1 LSHALC
7 EPSQALGSFL
17 FIRPADSALIG
28 AYSFFMLDPKLL
40 RESPDIVRAAIAK
53 KHLSVD
59 VDAIQALDA
68 GWRNLLQ
75 QVESLRGKQKAAN
88 TEMAKL
94 PKGSPEF
101 IAKVGEMKAVSA
113 QVKESEAALNEA
125 EAKVKQAMMTLPNIP
140 HASVPEGR
148 TPEENVTFSTWGDI
162 NALSPEAKPH
172 WEIPGFD
179 KLFDFAR
186 GSKVTGA
193 GFPFYIGEGAKI
205 VRALL
210 HFFLDENGKAGYV
223 EVNPPIFVNAASAT
237 ATGQLPDKE
246 GQMYEAVADGFY
258 AVPTAEVPL
267 TNFFRDE
274 ILDEAALPVKRCA
287 YTPCFR
293 REAGSYGKDVR
304 GLNRLHQFDKV
315 ELLKWVHPSTSYH
328 ELDALRGDA
337 EHLLQLLGLPYRVLL
352 MCGGDLGFSQAKK
365 FDIEVWSA
373 GQKRWLEVSSCSNF
387 ETFQARRAQIR
398 FRGKDGKPELVHTL
412 NGSGLAVP
420 RVLAA
425 LLENN
430 LQADGRVKIPAALV
444 PFFGKEYL
452 SFI

>member
-1 LSHALC
+1 
-7 EPSQALGSFL
+7 
-17 FIRPADSALIG
+17 
-28 AYSFFMLDPKLL
+28 MLDPKLL
-40 RESPDIVRAAIAK
+40 RESPDVVRAAIAK
-53 KHLSVD
+53 KHLQVD
-59 VDAIQALDA
+59 VDAVLAIDA
-68 GWRNLLQ
+68 SWRSLLQ
-75 QVESLRGKQKAAN
+75 ETEALRASQKAAN
-88 TEMAKL
+88 SAMAAL

-101 IAKVGEMKAVSA
+101 VAKVSEMKAVSA
-113 QVKESEAALNEA
+113 RVKEHEARLKET
-125 EAKVKQAMMTLPNIP
+125 EERFRQAMLSLPNLP

-148 TPEENVTFSTWGDI
+148 DASENVVFSTHGDTT
-162 NALSPEAKPH
+162 AAVSPAAMPH

-179 KLFDFAR
+179 RLFDFAR
-186 GSKVTGA
+186 GAKVTGA
-193 GFPFYIGEGAKI
+193 GFPFYVGDGARL

-210 HFFLDENGKAGYV
+210 QFFLEEDTRAGYV
-223 EVNPPIFVNAASAT
+223 EVSPPIFVNAASAT

-246 GQMYEAVADGFY
+246 GQMYETTPDHLY

-274 ILDEAALPVKRCA
+274 ILDESALPVCRCA

-315 ELLKWVHPSTSYH
+315 ELLKWVHPSTSYA
-328 ELDALRGDA
+328 ELDKLRDDA
-337 EHLLQLLGLPYRVLL
+337 ERILRKLGLPYRVLL
-352 MCGGDLGFSQAKK
+352 MCGGDLGFAQSKK
-365 FDIEVWSA
+365 YDLEVWSG

-387 ETFQARRAQIR
+387 EAFQARRAQIR
-398 FRGKDGKPELVHTL
+398 YRSKDTGKPELVHTL

-430 LQADGRVKIPAALV
+430 LQPDGRVRIPDALV
-444 PFFGKEYL
+444 PQFGKDHL
-452 SFI
+452 TFA

>member
-1 LSHALC
+1 
-7 EPSQALGSFL
+7 
-17 FIRPADSALIG
+17 
-28 AYSFFMLDPKLL
+28 MLDPKLI
-40 RESPDIVRAAIAK
+40 RETPDAVRAAIAK
-53 KHLSVD
+53 KHLD
-59 VDAIQALDA
+59 VDLDA
-68 GWRNLLQ
+68 VLAIDASWRKLLG
-75 QVESLRGKQKAAN
+75 ETEALRATQKAAN
-88 TEMAKL
+88 TAMAAL

-101 IAKVGEMKAVSA
+101 VAKVAEMKAVSA
-113 QVKESEAALNEA
+113 QVKERELALKDIE
-125 EAKVKQAMMTLPNIP
+125 EKFKQAMLSIPNLP

-148 TPEENVTFSTWGDI
+148 TPEENVVFSTHGDTT
-162 NALSPEAKPH
+162 AVSAAAMPH
-172 WEIPGFD
+172 WEIAGFD

-186 GSKVTGA
+186 GAKVTGA
-193 GFPFYIGEGAKI
+193 GFPFYVGDGARI

-210 HFFLDENGKAGYV
+210 HFFLDEDGKAGYT

-246 GQMYEAVADGFY
+246 GQMYETTPDHLY

-274 ILDEAALPVKRCA
+274 IVDEAALPICRCA

-315 ELLKWVHPSTSYH
+315 ELLKWVHPSQSYA
-328 ELDALRGDA
+328 ELDKLRDDA
-337 EHLLQLLGLPYRVLL
+337 ERILRKLELPYRVLL
-352 MCGGDLGFSQAKK
+352 MCGGDLGFAQSKK
-365 FDIEVWSA
+365 YDLEVWSA

-398 FRGKDGKPELVHTL
+398 FRSKETGKPELVHTL

-430 LQADGRVKIPAALV
+430 LQPDGRVKIPAALV
-444 PFFGKEYL
+444 PYFSKEYL
-452 SFI
+452 TFA

>member
-1 LSHALC
+1 
-7 EPSQALGSFL
+7 
-17 FIRPADSALIG
+17 
-28 AYSFFMLDPKLL
+28 MLDAKLL
-40 RESPDIVRAAIAK
+40 RESPDLVRAAIAK
-53 KHLSVD
+53 KHLDVD
-59 VDAIQALDA
+59 VDAVLAIDSA
-68 GWRNLLQ
+68 WRTQLREVENL
-75 QVESLRGKQKAAN
+75 RATQKAAN
-88 TEMAKL
+88 TAMAAL

-101 IAKVGEMKAVSA
+101 QAKVAEMRAVSA
-113 QVKESEAALNEA
+113 QVKERDAQLKETE
-125 EAKVKQAMMTLPNIP
+125 EKFRQAMLSLPNLP

-148 TPEENVTFSTWGDI
+148 TPEDNVVF
-162 NALSPEAKPH
+162 AKHGAFDEPRPHAVPH
-172 WEIPGFD
+172 WEISGFE

-193 GFPFYIGEGAKI
+193 GFPFFVGDGARL

-210 HFFLDENGKAGYV
+210 HFFLEENAKAGYV
-223 EVNPPIFVNAASAT
+223 EVSPPIFVNAASAT

-246 GQMYEAVADGFY
+246 GQMYETTPDRLY

-274 ILDEAALPVKRCA
+274 IVDEATLPIYRCA

-315 ELLKWVHPSTSYH
+315 ELLKWVHPATSYD
-328 ELDALRGDA
+328 ELDKLRDDA
-337 EHLLQLLGLPYRVLL
+337 EALLRKLELPYRVLL
-352 MCGGDLGFSQAKK
+352 MCGGDLGFAQAKK
-365 FDIEVWSA
+365 YDLEVWSA

-387 ETFQARRAQIR
+387 EAFQARRAQIR
-398 FRGKDGKPELVHTL
+398 YRSAESGKPELVHTI

-430 LQADGRVKIPAALV
+430 LGADGRVKIPAALV
-444 PFFGKEYL
+444 PHFGKEYL
-452 SFI
+452 SFA

>member
-1 LSHALC
+1 
-7 EPSQALGSFL
+7 
-17 FIRPADSALIG
+17 
-28 AYSFFMLDPKLL
+28 MLDPKLL
-40 RESPDIVRAAIAK
+40 RESPDVVRAAIAK
-53 KHLSVD
+53 KHLD
-59 VDAIQALDA
+59 VDLDGVLAIDRS
-68 GWRNLLQ
+68 WREQLQ
-75 QVESLRGKQKAAN
+75 EVESLRAKQKAAN
-88 TEMAKL
+88 TAMAAL

-101 IAKVGEMKAVSA
+101 IARVGEMKAVSA
-113 QVKESEAALNEA
+113 QVKEREAQLKET
-125 EAKVKQAMMTLPNIP
+125 EDKFRQAMLSIPNLP
-140 HASVPEGR
+140 HASVPEGK
-148 TPEENVTFSTWGDI
+148 TPEQNVVH
-162 NALSPEAKPH
+162 ALHGSHDQPRPHAIPH
-172 WEIPGFD
+172 WEIPGFE

-186 GSKVTGA
+186 GAKVTGA
-193 GFPFYIGEGAKI
+193 GFPFYVGDGARI

-210 HFFLDENGKAGYV
+210 HFFLDEDGKAGYT

-246 GQMYEAVADGFY
+246 GQMYETTIDKLY

-274 ILDEAALPVKRCA
+274 IVEEAALPIYRCA

-315 ELLKWVHPSTSYH
+315 ELLKWVHPSTSYD
-328 ELDALRGDA
+328 ELEKLRGDA
-337 EHLLQLLGLPYRVLL
+337 ERILQKLDLPYRVLL
-352 MCGGDLGFSQAKK
+352 MCGGDLGFAQSKK
-365 FDIEVWSA
+365 YDLEVWSA

-387 ETFQARRAQIR
+387 EAFQARRAQIR
-398 FRGKDGKPELVHTL
+398 FRSKESGKPELVHTL

-430 LQADGRVKIPAALV
+430 LEADRRVKIPAALV
-444 PFFGKEYL
+444 PYFGKEYL
-452 SFI
+452 SFQ

>member
-1 LSHALC
+1 M
-7 EPSQALGSFL
+7 
-17 FIRPADSALIG
+17 I
-28 AYSFFMLDPKLL
+28 DPKLL
-40 RESPDIVRAAIAK
+40 RESPDVVRAAIAK

-59 VDAIQALDA
+59 LDAVLALDA
-68 GWRNLLQ
+68 TWRTQLQ
-75 QVESLRGKQKAAN
+75 HVEALRATQKAAN

-101 IAKVGEMKAVSA
+101 IAKVQEMKAVSA
-113 QVKESEAALNEA
+113 QVKESEVVLKACEDTLRGL
-125 EAKVKQAMMTLPNIP
+125 MMTLPNIP

-148 TPEENVTFSTWGDI
+148 TPEDNVVFLTQGDI
-162 NALSPEAKPH
+162 TALSPHAAPH
-172 WEIPGFD
+172 WEIPGFE

-186 GSKVTGA
+186 GAKVTGA
-193 GFPFYIGEGAKI
+193 GFPFYVGDGARI

-274 ILDEAALPVKRCA
+274 IIEEAALPVYRCA

-315 ELLKWVHPSTSYH
+315 ELLKWVHPATSYT
-328 ELDALRGDA
+328 ELDNLRGDA
-337 EHLLQLLGLPYRVLL
+337 ERLLQKLGLPYRVLL
-352 MCGGDLGFSQAKK
+352 MCGGDLGFAQSKK
-365 FDIEVWSA
+365 YDLEVWSA

-387 ETFQARRAQIR
+387 ETFQVRRAQIR
-398 FRGKDGKPELVHTL
+398 FRNADGKPELVHTI

-425 LLENN
+425 ILENN
-430 LQADGRVKIPAALV
+430 LEADGRVKIPAALV
-444 PFFGKEYL
+444 PYFGKEYL
-452 SFI
+452 AF

>member
-1 LSHALC
+1 
-7 EPSQALGSFL
+7 
-17 FIRPADSALIG
+17 
-28 AYSFFMLDPKLL
+28 MLDAKLL
-40 RESPDIVRAAIAK
+40 RESPDLVRAAIAK
-53 KHLSVD
+53 KHLD
-59 VDAIQALDA
+59 VNLDEILVIDTA
-68 GWRNLLQ
+68 WRAQLRE
-75 QVESLRGKQKAAN
+75 VESLRAIQKTANSAMAA
-88 TEMAKL
+88 L

-101 IAKVGEMKAVSA
+101 LAKLAEMKTVS
-113 QVKESEAALNEA
+113 Q
-125 EAKVKQAMMTLPNIP
+125 QARDRDVQLKDLEEKFRHAMLSLPNLP
-140 HASVPEGR
+140 HVSVPEGR
-148 TPEENVTFSTWGDI
+148 TAEENVVLALHGAHDAARP
-162 NALSPEAKPH
+162 NALPH
-172 WEIPGFD
+172 WEIPGFE
-179 KLFDFAR
+179 KLFDFGR
-186 GSKVTGA
+186 GAKVAGA
-193 GFPFYIGEGAKI
+193 GFPFYVGEGARI

-246 GQMYEAVADGFY
+246 GQMYETTPDHLF

-274 ILDEAALPVKRCA
+274 IVEESVLPIYRCA

-315 ELLKWVHPSTSYH
+315 ELLKWVHPATSYD
-328 ELDALRGDA
+328 ELDKLLADA
-337 EHLLQLLGLPYRVLL
+337 ERLLQKLDLPYRVLL
-352 MCGGDLGFSQAKK
+352 MCGGELGFAQSKK
-365 FDIEVWSA
+365 YDLEVWSA

-387 ETFQARRAQIR
+387 EAFQARRAQIR
-398 FRGKDGKPELVHTL
+398 FRSKESGKPELVHTI

-430 LQADGRVKIPAALV
+430 LEPDGRVRLPAALV
-444 PFFGKEYL
+444 PYFGKEFL
-452 SFI
+452 SFN

>member
-1 LSHALC
+1 
-7 EPSQALGSFL
+7 
-17 FIRPADSALIG
+17 
-28 AYSFFMLDPKLL
+28 MLDPKLI
-40 RESPDIVRAAIAK
+40 RETPDLVRAALAK
-53 KHLSVD
+53 KHLKVD
-59 VDAIQALDA
+59 LDEVLAIDAA
-68 GWRNLLQ
+68 WRTQLQ
-75 QVESLRGKQKAAN
+75 EVEQLRSTQKAAN
-88 TEMAKL
+88 TAMAAL

-101 IAKVGEMKAVSA
+101 IAKVQEMKAVSA
-113 QVKESEAALNEA
+113 QVKERETQLKDT
-125 EAKVKQAMMTLPNIP
+125 EAKFRQAMLSLPNLP
-140 HASVPEGR
+140 HVSVPEGR
-148 TPEENVTFSTWGDI
+148 TPEDNVVFSLHGSHDEVKPH
-162 NALSPEAKPH
+162 ALPH
-172 WEIPGFD
+172 WEIPGFE

-186 GSKVTGA
+186 GAKVTGA
-193 GFPFYIGEGAKI
+193 GFPFYIGDGARI

-210 HFFLDENGKAGYV
+210 HFFLDENAKVGYT
-223 EVNPPIFVNAASAT
+223 EVSPPIFVNADSAT

-246 GQMYEAVADGFY
+246 GQMYETSDPLY

-274 ILDEAALPVKRCA
+274 IVEESVLPIYRCA

-315 ELLKWVHPSTSYH
+315 ELLKWVHPATSYE
-328 ELDALRGDA
+328 ELDKLRGDA
-337 EHLLQLLGLPYRVLL
+337 ERLLQKLDLPYRVLL
-352 MCGGDLGFSQAKK
+352 MCGGDVGFAQAKK
-365 FDIEVWSA
+365 YDLEVWSA

-387 ETFQARRAQIR
+387 EAFQARRAQIR
-398 FRGKDGKPELVHTL
+398 FRSKENGKPELVHTI

-444 PFFGKEYL
+444 PYFGKEYL
-452 SFI
+452 SFA